1 MTRTSPPL
9 IMPAWSMVNTVAL
22 RKTMGRP
29 AVKAA
34 VDASELTRTHL
45 VVKVFVTAAGPP
57 RTRSAEHGLQR
68 LPQPLGRR
76 RLRGG
81 CARMPRGDV
90 EVGAYQQQAAILDFA
105 QLRPGPVGVFEW
117 LTRPDRHL
125 GDRQPG
131 LGLDRGRG
139 IQPGLPADA
148 GPPADRPV
156 AARARG
162 PQPARPADAGPP
174 AERPVAGEIQRRDP
188 VPGAGHP
195 GVRQLRAGPG
205 GRLGIE

>member
-29 AVKAA
+29 AAKAA

-139 IQPGLPADA
+139 IQPGLPA
-148 GPPADRPV
+148 PPMPV
-156 AARARG
+156 H
-162 PQPARPADAGPP
+162 PLNVPWPARSSVETRCPARVTQVCGSFA
-174 AERPVAGEIQRRDP
+174 
-188 VPGAGHP
+188 PGQVVGWA
-195 GVRQLRAGPG
+195 
-205 GRLGIE
+205 